1 MKRKSALGRGLDA
14 LLPTLEVRE
23 GEEVVQIPLDS
34 LRPNPYQPRRT
45 FDAEALEELA
55 SSIRE
60 HGVLQPILVRPLAG
74 GEAYEI
80 IAGERR
86 VRAARLAG
94 LERIPAVLRSFD
106 DATMME
112 VALIENVQREDLDP
126 IEIARAYR
134 ALMERFSLTQD
145 EVARKMGKSRSLVAN
160 YLRLLA
166 LPERVQEY
174 VSRGT
179 LSMGHAKML
188 AGLED
193 PRTIGELADRVV
205 REGWSVRRLEEFLRR
220 QRRGSRSTVRRE
232 ETAGRPSEYAVLER
246 ELSEALGAPVRIR
259 ASGAAGAVE
268 IAFFDRED
276 LERIAELLVGKGGAR

>member
-23 GEEVVQIPLDS
+23 GEEVVQIPLDAV
-34 LRPNPYQPRRT
+34 RPNPYQPRRT
-45 FDAEALEELA
+45 FDAQSLEELA
-55 SSIRE
+55 ASIRE

-80 IAGERR
+80 VAGERR

-160 YLRLLA
+160 YVRLLA

-193 PRTIGELADRVV
+193 PRAIGELADRVV
-205 REGWSVRRLEEFLRR
+205 REGWSVRRLEEFLRK
-220 QRRGSRSTVRRE
+220 QRSESRRPARRRALE
-232 ETAGRPSEYAVLER
+232 DRPSEYAALER

-259 ASGAAGAVE
+259 LSGAAGSVE

-276 LERIAELLVGKGGAR
+276 LERIAELLVGKGGTR

>member
-1 MKRKSALGRGLDA
+1 M
-14 LLPTLEVRE
+14 
-23 GEEVVQIPLDS
+23 
-34 LRPNPYQPRRT
+34 
-45 FDAEALEELA
+45 
-55 SSIRE
+55 
-60 HGVLQPILVRPLAG
+60 
-74 GEAYEI
+74 
-80 IAGERR
+80 
-86 VRAARLAG
+86 RAARLAG

-160 YLRLLA
+160 YVRLLA

-193 PRTIGELADRVV
+193 PRAIGELADRVV
-205 REGWSVRRLEEFLRR
+205 REGWSVRRLEEFLRK
-220 QRRGSRSTVRRE
+220 QRSESRRPARRRALE
-232 ETAGRPSEYAVLER
+232 DRPSEYAALER

-259 ASGAAGAVE
+259 LSGAAGSVE

-276 LERIAELLVGKGGAR
+276 LERIAELLVGKGGTR